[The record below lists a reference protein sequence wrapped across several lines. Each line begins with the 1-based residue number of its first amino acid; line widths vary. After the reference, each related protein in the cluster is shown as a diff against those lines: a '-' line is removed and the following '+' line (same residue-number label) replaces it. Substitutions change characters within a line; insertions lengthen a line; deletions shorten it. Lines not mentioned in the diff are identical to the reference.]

1 MNRRVVWAIAQKD
14 IVDAVR
20 NRYILFSLILPLG
33 LALLFRLIFPGSSE
47 PGQASLLVAVY
58 DPAGSRLVAGLRDLP
73 QVELLDVTSEQELA
87 EVVAERAVGGLA
99 VPAGFDAAV
108 EAGEQPELTAL
119 LNLRRGGGEL
129 IAFRQL
135 VEQQVWA
142 LVGQP
147 SPARIN
153 WVGAGTL
160 PGSQAGG
167 DFRLDR
173 YILMLLLMLVLAM
186 TGAFVVPTLL
196 VEEKE
201 RHTLEALLLSPAGL
215 GDVVAGKAL
224 TGLVYSVLIAGVL
237 ITLNGGWTGDR
248 PMTAA
253 FVLLGAL
260 FMVAVGLLMGSL
272 CRTTMEVNTWA
283 SIVALAL
290 TVPTWFT
297 VMPMPKVLEMILR
310 LIPTYYLAKAWELA
324 LAGET
329 SLGQVGTSLAVM
341 TGSAVVVLA
350 AATWML
356 RREEK

>member
-1 MNRRVVWAIAQKD
+1 MNWRVIWAIAQKD
-14 IVDAVR
+14 IVDSIK
-20 NRYILFSLILPLG
+20 NRYILFSLVLPLG
-33 LALLFRLIFPGSSE
+33 LALLFRLIFPSPSE
-47 PGQASLLVAVY
+47 PGQASLVVAVY

-73 QVELLDVTSEQELA
+73 QVELLDVASDQELA
-87 EVVAERAVGGLA
+87 AVVAERAVGGLA
-99 VPAGFDAAV
+99 IPAGFDAAV
-108 EAGEQPELTAL
+108 EAGEQPELTVF

-129 IAFRQL
+129 TAFRQL
-135 VEQQVWA
+135 MEQQVWA

-147 SPARIN
+147 SPARIR

-160 PGSQAGG
+160 PESQAEGG
-167 DFRLDR
+167 FRLDR
-173 YILMLLLMLVLAM
+173 YILILLLMLVLAM

-201 RHTLEALLLSPAGL
+201 RHTLEALLVSPAGL
-215 GDVVAGKAL
+215 GDMVVGKAL
-224 TGLVYSVLIAGVL
+224 TGLVYSILIAGIL

-248 PMTAA
+248 LVTAL

-297 VMPMPKVLEMILR
+297 IMPMPAALEIILR
-310 LIPTYYLAKAWELA
+310 LIPTHYLAQA
-324 LAGET
+324 LEWTMAGGA
-329 SLGQVGTSLAVM
+329 SFGQVGAPLAVM
-341 TGSAVVVLA
+341 IGSAVFVLA
-350 AATWML
+350 AATWVL